1 MRHNRLSGRQSNSKE
16 ADIKLW
22 KVGFL
27 SPSILRVGFLKVYP
41 KTVGFFMVVFFMV
54 GFFMIPV
61 STVMHMVFFTLLL
74 FSYTNEQ
81 ELCS

>member
-1 MRHNRLSGRQSNSKE
+1 MKSGFFKP
-16 ADIKLW
+16 L
-22 KVGFL
+22 
-27 SPSILRVGFLKVYP
+27 SILRVGFFKVYP

-74 FSYTNEQ
+74 FSYNSEQ